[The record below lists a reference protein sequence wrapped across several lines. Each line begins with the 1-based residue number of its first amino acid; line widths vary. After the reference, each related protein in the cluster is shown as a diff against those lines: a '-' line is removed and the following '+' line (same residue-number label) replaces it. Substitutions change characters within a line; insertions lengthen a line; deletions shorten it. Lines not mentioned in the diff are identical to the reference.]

1 MSHSAAMSAGVVEAM
16 VTREESMVSAAVVF
30 VLAIEVDLG
39 TVRDA
44 VLDTVV
50 APVKEGAPPFELV
63 LVTESRT
70 LGVELVLLIRKGA
83 PAVVLVLVSR
93 NGMLGVELVV
103 LIRKGA
109 PALEGKEEDVEI

>member
-16 VTREESMVSAAVVF
+16 VTREESAAVVF

-39 TVRDA
+39 TVRDV

-50 APVKEGAPPFELV
+50 APVKEEGAPPFELV

-70 LGVELVLLIRKGA
+70 LGVELVLLIKKGA
-83 PAVVLVLVSR
+83 PAVLLVLVSR
-93 NGMLGVELVV
+93 NGTLGVELVL

-109 PALEGKEEDVEI
+109 PALEGKEEDVVI